1 MLMDANEF
9 SFDAL
14 FESNEFKVYESKE
27 LLSAYD
33 ELNRVIISYS
43 DDTVRRSNVESAALG
58 CISEAQR
65 ASFKQGFCFAV
76 KLLKAVF
83 KI

>member
-1 MLMDANEF
+1 MLMDCNEF

-14 FESNEFKVYESKE
+14 FENSEFKIYESKE
-27 LLSAYD
+27 LTSAFK
-33 ELNRVIISYS
+33 ELNRILESYIK
-43 DDTVRRSNVESAALG
+43 DHEVHLLIEKAALD
-58 CISEAQR
+58 CSSIAQE

>member
-1 MLMDANEF
+1 MLMDRNEF

-33 ELNRVIISYS
+33 ELNRVIILYS
-43 DDTVRRSNVESAALG
+43 DDTVIRSNVESAALG
-58 CISEAQR
+58 CISEAR

>member
-1 MLMDANEF
+1 MLMDCNEF

-14 FESNEFKVYESKE
+14 FENSKFKVYESKE

-33 ELNRVIISYS
+33 ELNSILKSNT
-43 DDTVRRSNVESAALG
+43 DDAVTFSNIESAALG

>member
-1 MLMDANEF
+1 MDRNEF

-33 ELNRVIISYS
+33 ELNRVLISNTN
-43 DDTVRRSNVESAALG
+43 DAVTLSNIESAALG

-65 ASFKQGFCFAV
+65 ASFMQGFCFAV

-83 KI
+83 KT

>member
-1 MLMDANEF
+1 MDCNEF

-33 ELNRVIISYS
+33 ELNRVLISNT
-43 DDTVRRSNVESAALG
+43 DDAVTLSNIESAALG

-65 ASFKQGFCFAV
+65 ASFMQGFCFAV
-76 KLLKAVF
+76 KSIKFLM

>member
-1 MLMDANEF
+1 MDCNEF

-14 FESNEFKVYESKE
+14 FDNSNFKVYESKE

-33 ELNRVIISYS
+33 ELNRVL
-43 DDTVRRSNVESAALG
+43 VSNTNNAVTLSNIESAVLG

-65 ASFKQGFCFAV
+65 ASFIQGFCFAV
-76 KLLKAVF
+76 KSIKFLM